1 MRRFTL
7 FTLLYF
13 AAGVCFTAIA
23 MQSADMTANLKTTL
37 LVEAGLLYL
46 FAVLSTF
53 SFWRQAVLR
62 SHNRVRDRSIWQQN
76 FVAIAPW
83 LVIVLVVIESIS
95 NLLGQNWTT
104 EAIAKASLGL
114 PIVLV
119 CAENLLPETKPWNKS
134 TS

>member
-7 FTLLYF
+7 FTLLYL
-13 AAGVCFTAIA
+13 ATGVCFTAIA

-62 SHNRVRDRSIWQQN
+62 SHNRMRYRSIWQQN

-83 LVIVLVVIESIS
+83 LVIVLVVIASIS

-104 EAIAKASLGL
+104 EAITKAALGL

-119 CAENLLPETKPWNKS
+119 CAENLFARNQTLE
-134 TS
+134 